1 MSWIKSMSSKIAGIK
16 ISRRAKI
23 KMKEYTFKIENQI

>member
-1 MSWIKSMSSKIAGIK
+1 MSWIKSMSSKIAGLN

-23 KMKEYTFKIENQI
+23 KMKEYNFKIENQI